1 VAKNW
6 RAGSFVAGAIV
17 VQQPGAFKSERTHL
31 TIDDILH
38 TTSSSGFCG
47 GALDFV
53 SIGYYE
59 PPRGLCVP
67 NKKAR

>member
-1 VAKNW
+1 
-6 RAGSFVAGAIV
+6 

-47 GALDFV
+47 GALDFI